1 MMGKHFRVKVEFYVS
16 NFLYESYLNEEKTMS
31 FYGFCHVIFPWLFKL
46 WLRWEVFGTENIPA
60 TGPVVIAANHLSLL
74 DPPVLGAAAPRPVHF
89 MAKAELFKPAW
100 FGFIIRKLGV
110 FPVKRGGADREAIKT
125 GLAYLKNNEVLAVFP
140 EGTRSKT
147 GDLGRAGG
155 GAFMMAVK
163 MKATIIPAYI
173 YGTDLK
179 RHPGWPKV
187 RVIFGKPLPYDENGG
202 IARENLEELGAR
214 WREEVLVLRKAGAL
228 QNGNICR

>member
-1 MMGKHFRVKVEFYVS
+1 
-16 NFLYESYLNEEKTMS
+16 
-31 FYGFCHVIFPWLFKL
+31 
-46 WLRWEVFGTENIPA
+46 
-60 TGPVVIAANHLSLL
+60 
-74 DPPVLGAAAPRPVHF
+74 
-89 MAKAELFKPAW
+89 
-100 FGFIIRKLGV
+100 
-110 FPVKRGGADREAIKT
+110 
-125 GLAYLKNNEVLAVFP
+125 
-140 EGTRSKT
+140 
-147 GDLGRAGG
+147 
-155 GAFMMAVK
+155 MMAVK

-214 WREEVLVLRKAGAL
+214 WREEVLVLRKVVAL

>member
-1 MMGKHFRVKVEFYVS
+1 MMGKHFRVKVKFYVS
-16 NFLYESYLNEEKTMS
+16 NFLNESYLNEEKTMS
-31 FYGFCHVIFPWLFKL
+31 FYGFCHVTFPWLFKL

-214 WREEVLVLRKAGAL
+214 WREEVLVLRKAVAL